1 MHALWFVCSEHH
13 GRQQAALNDF
23 DLNTNYKTA
32 VEFTYEELMTQRKGK
47 SAAPDRRNM
56 GYYAASQA
64 LRVRGKGGQIKWHPA
79 VRAYFT
85 GAHADPRDE
94 TGTEVPEDISD
105 TMIEA
110 WASENAA
117 EQAVLVAF
125 AASLHAATGI
135 PYSDHSG
142 VGCRRGL
149 GAIQLCGPRRVA
161 RGRAPGAGRG
171 EQGRQEAPQGGRVA
185 SVL

>member
-1 MHALWFVCSEHH
+1 MA
-13 GRQQAALNDF
+13 
-23 DLNTNYKTA
+23 
-32 VEFTYEELMTQRKGK
+32 
-47 SAAPDRRNM
+47 
-56 GYYAASQA
+56 
-64 LRVRGKGGQIKWHPA
+64 PA

-94 TGTEVPEDISD
+94 TGTEVPEDMSD

-171 EQGRQEAPQGGRVA
+171 EQGRREAPQGGRVA
-185 SVL
+185 PVL

>member
-13 GRQQAALNDF
+13 GSQQAALNDF
-23 DLNTNYKTA
+23 DLNTYYKTA

-47 SAAPDRRNM
+47 SATPDRRNM

-64 LRVRGKGGQIKWHPA
+64 LRVRGKGDQIKWHPA

-94 TGTEVPEDISD
+94 TGTEVPEDMSD

-125 AASLHAATGI
+125 AASLTRPRASRTATTRVSDADVDWVPFSFADRAALLADAHQAPAVMSKGAKK
-135 PYSDHSG
+135 
-142 VGCRRGL
+142 RRK
-149 GAIQLCGPRRVA
+149 GAA
-161 RGRAPGAGRG
+161 
-171 EQGRQEAPQGGRVA
+171 
-185 SVL
+185 